1 MKARIEIFFFSIIF
15 VAISYAQGK
24 IDTSKVESRRLNCIK
39 YLQPSYNEVGFYDKL
54 YFSDTQVIINEN
66 PNTIWLWTSI
76 SLSNQNSS
84 NSQFQK
90 NSYQI
95 LSPLVQLYLD
105 KSKIN
110 PMEYILGLVQTGVVG
125 YMAFQHIKKYGFL
138 K

>member
-84 NSQFQK
+84 NSRFQK